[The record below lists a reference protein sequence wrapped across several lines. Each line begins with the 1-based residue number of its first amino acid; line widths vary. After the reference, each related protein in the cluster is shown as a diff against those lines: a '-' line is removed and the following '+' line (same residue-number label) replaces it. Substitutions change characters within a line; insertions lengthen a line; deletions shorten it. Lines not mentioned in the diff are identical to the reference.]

1 MVHSDLDLMHLWS
14 YHVHVIIITVNLI
27 NNLLSLA
34 IKELLY
40 IDYTSVLGSGGKLV
54 LGMEL
59 AEVLTEGVGV
69 GPWAAAIPGRLE
81 QMIFWLS
88 TVFQHIENVK

>member
-1 MVHSDLDLMHLWS
+1 MMVDSDLDLMHLWS

-34 IKELLY
+34 IKEPLY

-69 GPWAAAIPGRLE
+69 GAWAAAIPERLE
-81 QMIFWLS
+81 QMIYGWAQSFNTL
-88 TVFQHIENVK
+88 KM

>member
-1 MVHSDLDLMHLWS
+1 MMVDSDLDLMHLWS

-34 IKELLY
+34 IKEPLY

-59 AEVLTEGVGV
+59 AEVPTEGVGV
-69 GPWAAAIPGRLE
+69 EPWAAAIPGRLE
-81 QMIFWLS
+81 QMIYGWAQSFNTL
-88 TVFQHIENVK
+88 KM